1 MKAQHDLYRNLH
13 THTWSQVDRS
23 TGLVASHPL
32 EALIL
37 DASFVVQPAGNAK
50 VRKDKRKHVHAY
62 VRGRS
67 FSEHLP
73 NTLEDIG
80 DGWQRI
86 TYNPYKHT
94 TFVLA
99 EGEIPV
105 STAKAV
111 VLKADGTA
119 WALSAVPLVAAP

>member
-13 THTWSQVDRS
+13 THTRSQVDRS

-37 DASFVVQPAGNAK
+37 DASFVVQPAGNRK
-50 VRKDKRKHVHAY
+50 VRKDKKKHVHAY

>member
-37 DASFVVQPAGNAK
+37 DASFVVQPAGNRK
-50 VRKDKRKHVHAY
+50 VRKDKKKHVHAY
-62 VRGRS
+62 V
-67 FSEHLP
+67 
-73 NTLEDIG
+73 G

>member
-1 MKAQHDLYRNLH
+1 MKAQHDIYRNLH

-23 TGLVASHPL
+23 TGLVASHPH

-37 DASFVVQPAGNAK
+37 DASFVVQPAGNKK
-50 VRKDKRKHVHAY
+50 VRKDKKKHVHAF

-94 TFVLA
+94 TFVLV

-105 STAKAV
+105 RSAKAV

-119 WALSAVPLVAAP
+119 WALSAVTFQATP

>member
-37 DASFVVQPAGNAK
+37 DASFVVQPAGNRK
-50 VRKDKRKHVHAY
+50 VRKDKKKHVHAY

-73 NTLEDIG
+73 NTLEDNG

-105 STAKAV
+105 STAKTV

-119 WALSAVPLVAAP
+119 WALSAVALVAAP

>member
-1 MKAQHDLYRNLH
+1 MKAQHDIYRNLH

-23 TGLVASHPL
+23 TGLVASHPH

-37 DASFVVQPAGNAK
+37 DASFVVQPAGNKK
-50 VRKDKRKHVHAY
+50 VRKDKKKLVHAF

-99 EGEIPV
+99 EGEVPV

-119 WALSAVPLVAAP
+119 WALSAVTFQATP